1 MSVQQ
6 PLIDDLTKNPDRIL
20 PDRYRN
26 EVLAMLRGEALG
38 DLCISRPKS
47 RLSWGIELPFDDRYV
62 AYVWVDALTNYVS
75 AIQHI
80 RPDEWEQYWPQAE
93 HLIAKDILKAHAL
106 FWPTMLMSAGLPLFK
121 RLHAFLQKLPELFQ
135 RTRTL
140 EERVE
145 HLERAR
151 EREEV
156 R

>member
-1 MSVQQ
+1 MQLQLDRADVLEVGATIGAQSGV
-6 PLIDDLTKNPDRIL
+6 TKAVP
-20 PDRYRN
+20 PGKTVTGYP
-26 EVLAMLRGEALG
+26 AMPH
-38 DLCISRPKS
+38 S
-47 RLSWGIELPFDDRYV
+47 
-62 AYVWVDALTNYVS
+62 
-75 AIQHI
+75 
-80 RPDEWEQYWPQAE
+80 
-93 HLIAKDILKAHAL
+93 
-106 FWPTMLMSAGLPLFK
+106 LFK